1 MRCTVEWLAYREDLA
16 GASGAAG
23 GGADE
28 AGVLTDWEADWE
40 ADWEELPPSPL
51 TMQKQGTHNV
61 HVDNNETV
69 NPIQSTLYMLWYT
82 IVFERKFFPIV
93 VILVQ

>member
-1 MRCTVEWLAYREDLA
+1 MCNEVHSEWLMYREGLA

-51 TMQKQGTHNV
+51 TTQKQGARNV
-61 HVDNNETV
+61 HVDNHETV
-69 NPIQSTLYMLWYT
+69 NPI
-82 IVFERKFFPIV
+82 
-93 VILVQ
+93 